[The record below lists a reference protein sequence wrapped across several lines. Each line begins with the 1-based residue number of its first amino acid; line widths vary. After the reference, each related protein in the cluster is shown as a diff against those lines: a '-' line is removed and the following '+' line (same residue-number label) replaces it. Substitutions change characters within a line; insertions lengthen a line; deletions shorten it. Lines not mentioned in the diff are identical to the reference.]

1 MATFKSLLQSFLKE
15 KPAKSKVIP
24 HNNERKEFV
33 IIGLG
38 RFGASLATTLYSYG
52 HGVLAMDADM
62 RLVQRL
68 SKELPHVVQMDATNK
83 AGYEELG
90 IGNFD
95 TALVCVGSDFE
106 VNMLATV
113 ILQQIG
119 VKRII
124 CKARTRTQK
133 DILLKIGA
141 NEVIL
146 PEHEA
151 GVRLG
156 QRLAATGFV
165 DYMAINEE
173 ISVVEMKAPAN
184 VVGKN
189 LMESQL
195 RQKYHLVVVAIRRTN
210 SVIVLP
216 KADEVILQDDI
227 LVVLGRPGDCESV
240 VGK

>member
-1 MATFKSLLQSFLKE
+1 MNFKSLLQPFFKE
-15 KPAKSKVIP
+15 KPTEGKIIS
-24 HNNERKEFV
+24 HNNQRNEFLIV
-33 IIGLG
+33 GLG
-38 RFGASLATTLYSYG
+38 RFGASLAATLRSYG

-83 AGYEELG
+83 EGYVELG
-90 IGNFD
+90 ASNFD
-95 TALVCVGSDFE
+95 TAIICIGTDFE

-113 ILQQIG
+113 ILQQLG

-141 NEVIL
+141 SEVIL

-173 ISVVEMKAPAN
+173 ISVVEMKAPSN

-195 RQKYHLVVVAIRRTN
+195 RQKYHLVVVAIRRTD

-227 LVVLGRPGDCESV
+227 LVVLGRPDDCESV
-240 VGK
+240 VSK

>member
-15 KPAKSKVIP
+15 KQTAGRIVP
-24 HNNERKEFV
+24 HNNDRKEFV

-38 RFGASLATTLYSYG
+38 RFGASLAATLHNYG
-52 HGVLAMDADM
+52 HSVLAMDADM

-83 AGYEELG
+83 EGYVELG
-90 IGNFD
+90 VGNFD
-95 TALVCVGSDFE
+95 TALICVGSDFE

-113 ILQQIG
+113 ILRQIG

-124 CKARTRTQK
+124 CKAMTRTQK

-141 NEVIL
+141 DEVIL

-165 DYMAINEE
+165 DYMAVNEE

-184 VVGKN
+184 VIGKS

-195 RQKYHLVVVAIRRTN
+195 RQKYHLVVVAIRRTD

-216 KADEVILQDDI
+216 RADEVILQDDI